1 MKKTLYILLALLC
14 VSAIPASAQVV
25 NKTYNYS
32 LKEYEDVMRQQIGLD
47 YSMPDYETTT
57 INANIIGKRLA
68 QMLESLK
75 DNYARNEFNHLLS
88 NIRDSQIE
96 DRRAY
101 TLRVDEI
108 KIKCISKKDSII
120 SISISTLSK
129 PEKKQ
134 KYSNDVIISFING
147 VSANPSANE
156 LFYQLGRYQK
166 K

>member
-1 MKKTLYILLALLC
+1 MEKTLYILLALLC

-32 LKEYEDVMRQQIGLD
+32 HEATNDRLRQQIGLD

-57 INANIIGKRLA
+57 IDANIIGKRLA

-88 NIRDSQIE
+88 YIRDAQIE

-101 TLRVDEI
+101 TLRIDEM
-108 KIKCISKKDSII
+108 KIKRISKRDSVI

-129 PEKKQ
+129 PGKKQ

-147 VSANPSANE
+147 LSANTSANE